1 MRITVLQR
9 ADLVIVGS
17 PFASRYDYT
26 LDQVTPP
33 PPPPFYVLIPH
44 LLIESLEAL
53 KMSFNFP
60 KHHLAKPI
68 TKAYHVILVCMYHF
82 HWQLTTW
89 KTFEQVLARPN
100 IKHFEVLAITNGIS
114 G

>member
-1 MRITVLQR
+1 MITPWIKL
-9 ADLVIVGS
+9 LLLLYLPS
-17 PFASRYDYT
+17 M
-26 LDQVTPP
+26 
-33 PPPPFYVLIPH
+33 VLIPH

>member
-68 TKAYHVILVCMYHF
+68 TKAYHVILVCLYLF
-82 HWQLTTW
+82 YWQVPT
-89 KTFEQVLARPN
+89 
-100 IKHFEVLAITNGIS
+100 
-114 G
+114 

>member
-33 PPPPFYVLIPH
+33 PPPSYVLIPH

-68 TKAYHVILVCMYHF
+68 TKAYHLIRVCLYHF
-82 HWQLTTW
+82 HRQLLT
-89 KTFEQVLARPN
+89 VLRRSLKN
-100 IKHFEVLAITNGIS
+100 KS
-114 G
+114 Q